1 MVVRGQIIN
10 TSKRNSN
17 RKQVFTSWSRRRER
31 SEHASEASSTRP
43 EVYSSRS
50 EYLPE
55 APKCIH
61 PGMYDCLEYNG
72 TYRRTKR
79 VDNGVLDTLKRH
91 LWTNRLEGWRKKIY
105 TPEQISQ
112 DPHAMQV
119 YVQLKRIMQ
128 TTNGRGRGW
137 ISSWSGILQ
146 KTRGVMGQKQSSWN
160 ESIIYSIH
168 FKGKVINIFK
178 MWQLCCGISPTF
190 LSFET
195 HQGEI
200 FSYVTSNWISK

>member
-50 EYLPE
+50 EHLPE

-91 LWTNRLEGWRKKIY
+91 LWTNRLEGWRKNIH
-105 TPEQISQ
+105 PWA
-112 DPHAMQV
+112 D
-119 YVQLKRIMQ
+119 
-128 TTNGRGRGW
+128 TTRPTCTADFCSAEADICKQPMEGEEGW
-137 ISSWSGILQ
+137 RSSWSGNLQSTSGGGVKNKVPETKASSIAFIL
-146 KTRGVMGQKQSSWN
+146 KER
-160 ESIIYSIH
+160 
-168 FKGKVINIFK
+168 
-178 MWQLCCGISPTF
+178 
-190 LSFET
+190 
-195 HQGEI
+195 
-200 FSYVTSNWISK
+200 

>member
-17 RKQVFTSWSRRRER
+17 REQVFTSWSRRRER

-50 EYLPE
+50 EHLPE

-91 LWTNRLEGWRKKIY
+91 LWTNRLEGWRKNIHPWADITRSTCNAGLCTAEADNANNQWKG
-105 TPEQISQ
+105 EG
-112 DPHAMQV
+112 MNFK
-119 YVQLKRIMQ
+119 LKRNFAKDQ
-128 TTNGRGRGW
+128 RSDGTKTKFLQDKTALREEWN
-137 ISSWSGILQ
+137 SSAAGTEPVNL
-146 KTRGVMGQKQSSWN
+146 
-160 ESIIYSIH
+160 
-168 FKGKVINIFK
+168 
-178 MWQLCCGISPTF
+178 
-190 LSFET
+190 
-195 HQGEI
+195 
-200 FSYVTSNWISK
+200 

>member
-31 SEHASEASSTRP
+31 SEHASGASSTRP

-50 EYLPE
+50 EHLPE

-61 PGMYDCLEYNG
+61 PGMYDCLKYNG

-91 LWTNRLEGWRKKIY
+91 LWTNRLEGWRKNIHPWADITRSTCNAGLCTAEADNANNQWKG
-105 TPEQISQ
+105 EG
-112 DPHAMQV
+112 MNFK
-119 YVQLKRIMQ
+119 LKRNFAKDQ
-128 TTNGRGRGW
+128 RSDGTKTKF
-137 ISSWSGILQ
+137 LKQ
-146 KTRGVMGQKQSSWN
+146 K
-160 ESIIYSIH
+160 H
-168 FKGKVINIFK
+168 H
-178 MWQLCCGISPTF
+178 L
-190 LSFET
+190 
-195 HQGEI
+195 
-200 FSYVTSNWISK
+200 

>member
-50 EYLPE
+50 EHLPE

-79 VDNGVLDTLKRH
+79 VDNGVLDTSGP
-91 LWTNRLEGWRKKIY
+91 TGWKGGERIY
-105 TPEQISQ
+105 TPEQISL

-137 ISSWSGILQ
+137 ILSWSGILQ
-146 KTRGVMGQKQSSWN
+146 KTRGVMEQKQSSWN
-160 ESIIYSIH
+160 KSIIYSIH
-168 FKGKVINIFK
+168 LKGKVIFSK
-178 MWQLCCGISPTF
+178 CGNCAVESRRHF
-190 LSFET
+190 
-195 HQGEI
+195 
-200 FSYVTSNWISK
+200 